1 MADRPDILC
10 TETEQIRAE
19 ERVPTSEVEAWFVR
33 RVLPLEASLMRY
45 LQSSCRNPV
54 EAADL
59 RQDVYAN
66 VIAAAH
72 REIPKHTRAFVFAT
86 AKNLLMNR
94 LRHERIVSIDT
105 VSDLDELGLAAEEPD
120 QDRALI
126 AREELRRVREAIEK
140 LPPRSREAVILRR
153 VEGLSGREIAQRM
166 GISESTVSHYVDN
179 AIRALSDTLYGTA
192 GRGKS

>member
-1 MADRPDILC
+1 MAERPDILC
-10 TETEQIRAE
+10 SETEQIRAE
-19 ERVPTSEVEAWFVR
+19 ERVPTSEIEAWFVR
-33 RVLPLEASLMRY
+33 RVLPLESSLMRY
-45 LQSSCRNPV
+45 LQSSCRNPA

-72 REIPKHTRAFVFAT
+72 REIPKHARAFVFAA
-86 AKNLLMNR
+86 AKNLLMSR
-94 LRHERIVSIDT
+94 IRHERIVSIDS

-140 LPPRSREAVILRR
+140 LPQRSREAVILRR
-153 VEGLSGREIAQRM
+153 IEGLSGREIAQRM
-166 GISESTVSHYVDN
+166 GISESAVSRYVDN
-179 AIRALSDTLYGTA
+179 AIRKLTNLLYSDSD
-192 GRGKS
+192 RGMS

>member
-1 MADRPDILC
+1 
-10 TETEQIRAE
+10 
-19 ERVPTSEVEAWFVR
+19 
-33 RVLPLEASLMRY
+33 MRY
-45 LQSSCRNPV
+45 LQSSCRSAV

-72 REIPKHTRAFVFAT
+72 QEIPGRTRAFVFTA

-105 VSDLDELGLAAEEPD
+105 VSDVDELGLAAEEPG

-126 AREELRRVREAIEK
+126 ARDELRRVRTAIEK
-140 LPPRSREAVILRR
+140 LPPRAREAIIMRR
-153 VEGLSGREIAQRM
+153 IEGLSGREIAQRM

-179 AIRALSDTLYGTA
+179 AMRALTDLLYGGSDGA
-192 GRGKS
+192 KHD